1 MASIKEINDEAVLS
15 YALMQLS
22 FVLRKTK
29 GIRKDVFES
38 FDMGKI
44 SKEIEVY
51 IEGLSKFDQAIIG
64 ARLHSLSKEMNQ
76 TEKDQECF
84 FPFLDMYF
92 IKK

>member
-1 MASIKEINDEAVLS
+1 MASIKEINDESVLS

-44 SKEIEVY
+44 SKEIEVH
-51 IEGLSKFDQAIIG
+51 IEGL
-64 ARLHSLSKEMNQ
+64 
-76 TEKDQECF
+76 
-84 FPFLDMYF
+84 
-92 IKK
+92 

>member
-1 MASIKEINDEAVLS
+1 MASIKEINDESVLS

-44 SKEIEVY
+44 SKEIE
-51 IEGLSKFDQAIIG
+51 KA
-64 ARLHSLSKEMNQ
+64 A
-76 TEKDQECF
+76 
-84 FPFLDMYF
+84 
-92 IKK
+92 